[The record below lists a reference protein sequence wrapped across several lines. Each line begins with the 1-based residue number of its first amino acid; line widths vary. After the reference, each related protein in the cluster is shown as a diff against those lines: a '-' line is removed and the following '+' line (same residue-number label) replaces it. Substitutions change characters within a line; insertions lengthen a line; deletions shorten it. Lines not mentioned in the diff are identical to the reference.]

1 MYEDYTVDY
10 ILQRMLD
17 KIAASVDKREG
28 SIIYDA
34 LAPAASELAQM
45 YLELDTVLNETFAN
59 TASREYL
66 IKRVYER
73 GISPTAATY
82 AVGKGVFNV
91 SVPIGTRF
99 SLESYNYTVSELISG
114 MDHSYK
120 LVCETAGTEPNYTI
134 GKLIPIEVVT
144 GLTSANL
151 TEILILGE
159 DEESTESL
167 RGRYFKSFNNQ
178 AFGGNKEDYII
189 KTNAIDGV
197 GGTKVYR
204 AWNGGGTVKLVI
216 VSSEFK
222 KPTET
227 LVNTVQTAIDPT
239 VNSGEGLGLAPID
252 HEVTVFGADEET
264 ISIETEITYADGWS
278 FEDTLPYIE
287 QVIDNYFSELNETWA
302 DVNNIIVRVSQI
314 ETRLLNLDG
323 VIDIGNTKING
334 IAANYAVPTDSI
346 VARGGIIG

>member
-1 MYEDYTVDY
+1 MYENYTFNY
-10 ILQRMLD
+10 ILQRMMD
-17 KIAASVDKREG
+17 RIITSVDKREG
-28 SIIYDA
+28 SIVYDA

-73 GISPTAATY
+73 GIGPTSATY

-91 SVPIGTRF
+91 VVPIGSRF
-99 SLESYNYTVSELISG
+99 SLESYNYVVSELITD

-120 LVCETAGTEPNYTI
+120 MTCETAGTEPNYTL

-151 TEILILGE
+151 TEILIPGE

-167 RGRYFKSFNNQ
+167 RMRYFKSFNNQ

-227 LVNTVQTAIDPT
+227 LVDTVQTAIDPT
-239 VNSGEGLGLAPID
+239 VNCGEGLGIAPID

-264 ISIETEITYADGWS
+264 INIETEFTYADGWS
-278 FEDTLPYIE
+278 FEDALPYIE
-287 QVIDNYFSELNETWA
+287 QVIDNYFAELNTTWA

-314 ETRLLNLDG
+314 ETRLLDLDG

-334 IAANYAVPTDSI
+334 VAANYTVPTDSI
-346 VARGGIIG
+346 VVRGDIIG